1 MLMGLVLVIAAFA
14 LVVAVWLASWVMK
27 KDRGT
32 EAMQAISNAIQE
44 GAEAFLAR
52 QNKTIALLAV
62 ALAALI
68 FVLYA
73 VGRTSHPQDPVQN
86 PVALAFWITLSFVL
100 GAACSMIAG
109 YIGMWVSIRAK
120 IRTASAARHAL
131 NTHTP

>member
-1 MLMGLVLVIAAFA
+1 MLMGLVLVIALLA
-14 LVVAVWLASWVMK
+14 LATAVWLASWVLG

-52 QNKTIALLAV
+52 QNKTIAILAA

-68 FVLYA
+68 FVLYGFVRKA
-73 VGRTSHPQDPVQN
+73 HAQDPVSS
-86 PVALAFWITLSFVL
+86 PVQLAFWITLSFVL

-109 YIGMWVSIRAK
+109 YVGMWVSIR
-120 IRTASAARHAL
+120 
-131 NTHTP
+131 

>member
-1 MLMGLVLVIAAFA
+1 MLMGLVLVIAALA
-14 LVVAVWLASWVMK
+14 LVVALLLASWVLN

-32 EAMQAISNAIQE
+32 DAMQAISNAIQE

-73 VGRTSHPQDPVQN
+73 FVRSPHAQDPVKN
-86 PVALAFWITLSFVL
+86 PLYLAFWITLSFVL

-109 YIGMWVSIRAK
+109 YIGMWVSIRSN
-120 IRTASAARHAL
+120 IRTASAARS
-131 NTHTP
+131 